1 MQHNSAFRT
10 LYSKMSLKHTLLALL
25 SHEAGHGY
33 ELKKRFEEA
42 LGPLWPLREAQ
53 IYNNLRILEKEGL
66 VVLAGVVAQENGPD
80 RKEYSVTPAGEVVL
94 ADWLGTP
101 VVENQKLKD
110 DFYLKLSVL
119 ARVLRDGERLAD
131 LLWQQRTH
139 YLQHLRELERALQ
152 EAEAADDSVTAA
164 LVEGAIL
171 HTEADLAWLDRCE
184 TRLLPEGVA
193 R

>member
-1 MQHNSAFRT
+1 M
-10 LYSKMSLKHTLLALL
+10 
-25 SHEAGHGY
+25 
-33 ELKKRFEEA
+33 
-42 LGPLWPLREAQ
+42 
-53 IYNNLRILEKEGL
+53 
-66 VVLAGVVAQENGPD
+66 VLAEVVEQTGGPD
-80 RKEYSVTPAGEVVL
+80 RKAYEVTPAGQTVL

-119 ARVLRDGERLAD
+119 ARVLKDGERLAD

-139 YLQHLRELERALQ
+139 YLQRLRELEGALQ
-152 EAEAADDSVTAA
+152 AAEDAQDTVTAA

-184 TRLLPEGVA
+184 TRLLPERVV

>member
-1 MQHNSAFRT
+1 
-10 LYSKMSLKHTLLALL
+10 MSLKHTLLALL
-25 SHEAGHGY
+25 SAETGHGY

-66 VVLAGVVAQENGPD
+66 VSLAAVVAQEGGPD
-80 RKEYSVTPAGEVVL
+80 RKEYAVTAEGGRVL
-94 ADWLGTP
+94 ADWLATP

-119 ARVLRDGERLAD
+119 ARVLQDGPRLAD

-139 YLQHLRELERALQ
+139 YLQRLRELEDTLR
-152 EAEAADDSVTAA
+152 EAEAQEDSVTAA
-164 LVEGAIL
+164 LLEGAIL

-184 TRLLPEGVA
+184 SRLLPERTGP
-193 R
+193 

>member
-1 MQHNSAFRT
+1 
-10 LYSKMSLKHTLLALL
+10 MSLKHTLLALL

-66 VVLAGVVAQENGPD
+66 VVLSEVVEQESGPD
-80 RKEYSVTPAGEVVL
+80 RKEYGLTPAGESVL

-101 VVENQKLKD
+101 VVEDQKLKD

-119 ARVLRDGERLAD
+119 ARVLHDRDRLAD

-139 YLQHLRELERALQ
+139 YLQRLRELERTLQ
-152 EAEAADDSVTAA
+152 ETEETNDSVTAA
-164 LVEGAIL
+164 LLEGAIL
-171 HTEADLAWLDRCE
+171 HIEADLAWLDRCE
-184 TRLLPEGVA
+184 SRLLLEGVG

>member
-1 MQHNSAFRT
+1 
-10 LYSKMSLKHTLLALL
+10 MSLKHTLLALL
-25 SHEAGHGY
+25 SHETGHGY

-53 IYNNLRILEKEGL
+53 IYNNLHILEREGL
-66 VVLAGVVAQENGPD
+66 VTLREVVEQEEAPD
-80 RKEYSVTPAGEVVL
+80 RKEYGVTAAGERAL
-94 ADWLGTP
+94 ADWLGSP

-119 ARVLRDGERLAD
+119 ARVLCDGARLAD

-139 YLQHLRELERALQ
+139 YLQRLRELERTLQ
-152 EAEAADDSVTAA
+152 EAEAKGDHVTAA

-171 HTEADLAWLDRCE
+171 HTEADLVWLERCE
-184 TRLLPEGVA
+184 ARLLPNGVQP
-193 R
+193 

>member
-1 MQHNSAFRT
+1 
-10 LYSKMSLKHTLLALL
+10 MSLKHTLLALL
-25 SHEAGHGY
+25 SHETGHGY

-66 VVLAGVVAQENGPD
+66 VVLDEVVEQAGGPD
-80 RKEYSVTPAGEVVL
+80 RKEYAVTAAVDAVL
-94 ADWLGTP
+94 ADWLATP
-101 VVENQKLKD
+101 VIESQKLKD

-119 ARVLRDGERLAD
+119 ARVLKDGDRLAD

-139 YLQHLRELERALQ
+139 YLQRLRELEGALQ
-152 EAEAADDSVTAA
+152 AAEEADDSVTAA

-184 TRLLPEGVA
+184 TRLLPERVA

>member
-1 MQHNSAFRT
+1 
-10 LYSKMSLKHTLLALL
+10 MSLKQTLLALL
-25 SHEAGHGY
+25 SHKAGHGY
-33 ELKKRFEEA
+33 ELKKRFEQA

-66 VVLAGVVAQENGPD
+66 VLAEVVEQDDAPD
-80 RKEYSVTPAGEVVL
+80 RKEFGLTPAGESVL
-94 ADWLGTP
+94 ADWLGSP
-101 VVENQKLKD
+101 VVSPSKLKD

-119 ARVLRDGERLAD
+119 ARVLHDKAGLAE

-139 YLQHLRELERALQ
+139 YLQRLRELERTLQ
-152 EAEAADDSVTAA
+152 EAEEKGDNVTAA

-184 TRLLPEGVA
+184 SRLLSEGA
-193 R
+193 QP